1 MECGGHGIEVLTRC
15 RIWDLIEGL
24 DCEVNLHC
32 VMRKCAASV
41 RSFVKFPDDI
51 ESQRGHV
58 VFVATIRIPSGKRCC
73 DIGSPRTSR
82 RFLGKERRRI
92 SQKIPLLLH
101 SGQLKL
107 ECQKLLVSGSAC
119 TRESLLATHI
129 QFTSP
134 SVQLISADTH
144 APGDLI
150 NVHPPR

>member
-51 ESQRGHV
+51 ESQREHV
-58 VFVATIRIPSGKRCC
+58 VFVATIRIPSGKRCG